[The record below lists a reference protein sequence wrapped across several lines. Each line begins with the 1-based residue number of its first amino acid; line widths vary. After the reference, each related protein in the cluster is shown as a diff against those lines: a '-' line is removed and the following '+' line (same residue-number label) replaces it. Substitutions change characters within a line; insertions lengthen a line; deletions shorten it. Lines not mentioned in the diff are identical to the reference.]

1 MSNWLVIG
9 DTSFTG
15 AAFVRHLREQGHAVA
30 GASLR
35 TSEALAFCE
44 VGGWDYVVNFAAL
57 NVVAPSWEH
66 PAQYVWVNA
75 AKQIAL
81 WDAMRKNP
89 PKRYIHISTP
99 EVYGNTSFMV
109 SEDRPFNPSTPYASS
124 RAAAEMLLQNYV
136 RQYNF
141 PAVITRAANVYGP
154 HQQLYRLI
162 PKLIHTIL
170 SGGKFPLEGGG
181 NSVRGFVHVD
191 DCARAI
197 QMLADR
203 GVPGLAYHIATANVL
218 PISAYVRLI
227 CEHMGVSYESI
238 VEETPDRPGK
248 DAVYWLNPGRMFG
261 MGWAPRITFLD
272 GVDQVIHWMRN
283 DWASIKNMPTNYVFK
298 P

>member
-15 AAFVRHLREQGHAVA
+15 AVFVRHLREQGHAVA

-35 TSEALAFCE
+35 TNEALTFCE
-44 VGGWDYVVNFAAL
+44 VGGWDYIANFAAL
-57 NVVAPSWEH
+57 NVVAPSWDH
-66 PAQYVWVNA
+66 PAQYVWVNV

-81 WDAMRKNP
+81 WDAMRRNP
-89 PKRYIHISTP
+89 PKRYVHISTP
-99 EVYGNTSFMV
+99 EVYGDTV
-109 SEDRPFNPSTPYASS
+109 HQVREDFRFNPSTPYASS

-154 HQQLYRLI
+154 RQQLYRLI

-170 SGGKFPLEGGG
+170 SGGRFPLEGGG
-181 NSVRGFVHVD
+181 NSIRGFVHVD

-197 QMLADR
+197 DLIARD
-203 GVPGLAYHIATANVL
+203 GTVGTAYHIAGPDIL
-218 PISAYVRLI
+218 WIRELCRLI
-227 CEHMGVSYESI
+227 CMAMNVSYEDVI
-238 VEETPDRPGK
+238 EVMPDRPGK
-248 DAVYWLNPGRMFG
+248 DAVYSLNDGRLRDL
-261 MGWAPRITFLD
+261 GWYPQITLNK
-272 GVDQVIHWMRN
+272 GVHQVIDWMRN
-283 DWASIKNMPTNYVFK
+283 DWASLKNMPTNYVFK